1 MIFQSSDQLRLKLID
16 TIAELENT
24 RNVKDE
30 LLNMLE
36 IAYKE
41 RDQAR
46 EQLQIL
52 VKKLASSNSNMFYEV
67 QQNNNNN
74 NVVMFQSTKAKSSI
88 TESNSPSHVSS
99 PVDSFI
105 EAVSS
110 PEFSNVGVD
119 SHNKYF
125 FNQTLVHDEVD
136 VASRVVDSL
145 ARGKVLPQKG
155 KLLDAVINAGPLLQ
169 NLVLSGPLPTWKNP
183 PPLSSIKI
191 PPFSVEEDIDELNLF
206 QNSTHPSFHSSG
218 SLPIRNAADVTP
230 SSCNN
235 AWQFTSSSSLKKQK
249 HQCF

>member
-1 MIFQSSDQLRLKLID
+1 LIFQSSDQLRLKLID

-52 VKKLASSNSNMFYEV
+52 VKKLASSNSNMFFEV
-67 QQNNNNN
+67 QHNNNN

-125 FNQTLVHDEVD
+125 FNQTLVLDEFD
-136 VASRVVDSL
+136 VASRLIDSL
-145 ARGKVLPQKG
+145 ANGKVLPQKG

-191 PPFSVEEDIDELNLF
+191 PPFAIEEDIDELNLF
-206 QNSTHPSFHSSG
+206 QNSTLSSSHSYG
-218 SLPIRNAADVTP
+218 SLPIQNAADVTP

-235 AWQFTSSSSLKKQK
+235 TWQFTSSSSLKKQK

>member
-52 VKKLASSNSNMFYEV
+52 MKKLASSNSSMFYEV
-67 QQNNNNN
+67 QHNNNNNN
-74 NVVMFQSTKAKSSI
+74 NVVIQSTKAKSSI

-136 VASRVVDSL
+136 VASRLIDSL

-191 PPFSVEEDIDELNLF
+191 PPFVVEEDIDELNLF
-206 QNSTHPSFHSSG
+206 QNSTLPSSHSYG
-218 SLPIRNAADVTP
+218 SLPIQNAADVTP

-235 AWQFTSSSSLKKQK
+235 TWQFTSSSSLKKQK